1 MTPDRREKLEG
12 VLARRQPDLTILA
25 ESLHKPRNFSAV
37 IRSCDAVGIHEVNV
51 VPGEFHPR
59 RHWRTSSGTEKWMGV
74 RTHES
79 IEAASKALK
88 SRGFTLVAAHL
99 SDDACD
105 FREVDYTKPTALVL
119 GTELFGVSARALKC
133 VDQQIRIPMQ
143 GMSQSLNVSV
153 AAALVLYE
161 AQRQRQD
168 AGMYDENRLDE
179 ETYNRL
185 RFEWLHP
192 SLANFCRK
200 RDLRYPVLDE
210 NGELSEEFTVR
221 S

>member
-133 VDQQIRIPMQ
+133 VDQQ
-143 GMSQSLNVSV
+143 
-153 AAALVLYE
+153 
-161 AQRQRQD
+161 